1 MFKNIVNIIEKINK
15 KDFSFVDDIFNI
27 NDATLYRLNDET
39 RNIKKIFD
47 INYLSIQKTINK
59 EISDL
64 GCISF
69 RTDNKIALHYY
80 DGVIKNKQ
88 KIIDLSKNIIKYKY
102 FYVENDFTIFHT
114 NIKELKNKKI
124 TDNIEDDLEFYIK
137 LKYF

>member
-15 KDFSFVDDIFNI
+15 KDFSFVDDNFDI
-27 NDATLYRLNDET
+27 NNATLYRLNDGT

>member
-15 KDFSFVDDIFNI
+15 KDFSFVDDNFDI
-27 NDATLYRLNDET
+27 NSATLYRLNDGT

-69 RTDNKIALHYY
+69 RTDNNIILHYY
-80 DGVIKNKQ
+80 NGIIKDK
-88 KIIDLSKNIIKYKY
+88 KKLIDLSKNIIKYKY
-102 FYVENDFTIFHT
+102 FYVNNDFTIFHT

-124 TDNIEDDLEFYIK
+124 TDNIEDLEFYIK

>member
-27 NDATLYRLNDET
+27 NDATLYRLNDGT

-69 RTDNKIALHYY
+69 WTDNNIVLHYY
-80 DGVIKNKQ
+80 VGVIKNKQ
-88 KIIDLSKNIIKYKY
+88 KLIDLSENIIKHKY
-102 FYVENDFTIFHT
+102 FYVNNDFTIFHT
-114 NIKELKNKKI
+114 NIKELKNKKL
-124 TDNIEDDLEFYIK
+124 TDNIEDLEFYIK